1 MSMITSFENIL
12 KEGTRCP
19 RDDLV
24 FLHLVPKFTDQGD
37 IEELFDVFIAL

>member
-1 MSMITSFENIL
+1 MGMITSFENTL

-24 FLHLVPKFTDQGD
+24 FPHLVPKFTDQGE
-37 IEELFDVFIAL
+37 IGELFDVIAL